1 MNLSVVIGYPGV
13 AGEGGRELRRGFC
26 APGLPLATHNIHRA
40 ASRSVGSI
48 RALPDPFIF
57 TCTLIQLRQKSLSC
71 CTEIFHFQF
80 PAFAGSSGLVAVF
93 NGLVAA
99 FDRHEGSKREIPNGG
114 KSEARDGNFT
124 AQSRN
129 FTARDGNVPS

>member
-1 MNLSVVIGYPGV
+1 MNLSVVIGYPGA

-40 ASRSVGSI
+40 AEFVGSI
-48 RALPDPFIF
+48 RALPSPVSLA
-57 TCTLIQLRQKSLSC
+57 CTLVHLRQKSSSC
-71 CTEIFHFQF
+71 CTKVFHFLF
-80 PAFAGSSGLVAVF
+80 PAFAGSSGLFAVF